1 MKKYIIRKL
10 GMGILQIFT
19 VSIAIFCILHA
30 LPGDP
35 VDALVSEK
43 VPQERREELREE
55 WGFNKPLSEQYL
67 AWTKKVCHGDL
78 GKSLKTGLKISDSMS
93 MRVSYSLRLCGIAL
107 ILQVLISIPLG
118 SLAAWKRESLFDK
131 VVVQYSLITSAIPT
145 FWIGMLLILLFGV
158 KLNILPASGYTSWKH
173 YVMPILSIVLGGLSM
188 NTRLIR
194 SEVIGAMNERYVLT
208 AYAKGLNENKI
219 LFSHVLRNALIVI
232 IVNIFLS
239 LPWIIAGSV
248 VVENIFAIP
257 GMGAWMTDAVIK
269 RDIPVVQACVLI
281 IAILTVFAN
290 ICSDILVAVM
300 DPRARI
306 IE

>member
-1 MKKYIIRKL
+1 MKGYIARKI
-10 GMGILQIFT
+10 GIGFLQIFV
-19 VSIAIFCILHA
+19 VSIAIFCVLHV

-55 WGFNKPLSEQYL
+55 WGFNKPLPEQYL
-67 AWTKKVCHGDL
+67 DWAKGVVSGDL
-78 GKSLKTGLKISDSMS
+78 GKSLKTGLKISDSMA

-107 ILQVLISIPLG
+107 ILQVLISIPMG
-118 SLAAWKRESLFDK
+118 SLAAWKRDSILDK
-131 VVVQYSLITSAIPT
+131 IVMQYSLITSAIPT

-158 KLNILPASGYTSWKH
+158 KLNLLPASGYTSWKH
-173 YVMPILSIVLGGLSM
+173 YIMPIMAIVLGGLSM

-194 SEVIGAMNERYVLT
+194 SEVIGAMNERYVQT
-208 AYAKGLNENKI
+208 AYAKGLSENRI
-219 LFSHVLRNALIVI
+219 LFSHVLRNAVIVI
-232 IVNIFLS
+232 IVNVFLS

-257 GMGAWMTDAVIK
+257 GMGAWMTNAVIN

-281 IAILTVFAN
+281 ISILTVFAN

-306 IE
+306 AE

>member
-1 MKKYIIRKL
+1 MKGYIARKI
-10 GMGILQIFT
+10 GIGFLQIFV
-19 VSIAIFCILHA
+19 VSIAIFCVLHV

-55 WGFNKPLSEQYL
+55 WGFNKPLPEQYL
-67 AWTKKVCHGDL
+67 DWAKGVVSGDL
-78 GKSLKTGLKISDSMS
+78 GKSLKTGLKISDSMA
-93 MRVSYSLRLCGIAL
+93 MRVAYSLRLCGIAL

-118 SLAAWKRESLFDK
+118 SLAAWKRDSIFDK
-131 VVVQYSLITSAIPT
+131 IVMQYSLITSAIPT
-145 FWIGMLLILLFGV
+145 L
-158 KLNILPASGYTSWKH
+158 LPASGYTSWKH
-173 YVMPILSIVLGGLSM
+173 YIMPIMAIVLGGLSM

-194 SEVIGAMNERYVLT
+194 SEVIGAMNERYVQT
-208 AYAKGLNENKI
+208 AYAKGLSENKI
-219 LFSHVLRNALIVI
+219 LFSHVLRNAVIVI
-232 IVNIFLS
+232 IVNVFLS
-239 LPWIIAGSV
+239 LPWIIAGAV

-257 GMGAWMTDAVIK
+257 GMGAWMTNAVIN

-281 IAILTVFAN
+281 ISILTVFAN

-306 IE
+306 VE